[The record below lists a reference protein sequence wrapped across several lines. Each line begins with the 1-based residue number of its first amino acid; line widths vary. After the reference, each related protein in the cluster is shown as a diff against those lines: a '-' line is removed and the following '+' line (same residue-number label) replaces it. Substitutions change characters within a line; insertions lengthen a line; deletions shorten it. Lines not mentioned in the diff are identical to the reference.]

1 MITSSFSSLVAKV
14 ADCDRLLVA
23 TDFDGVLAPIV
34 DDPAA
39 VAGRPASLDALRR
52 LAEASNTD
60 VAVISG
66 RGLGLLTELV
76 QPTEP
81 MTLIGSHGAEF
92 GGSDRTS
99 KEDRMLADAIEELD
113 GLVAAYP
120 GLHVERKAMGVA
132 AHFRR
137 VTDGHAEASASVE
150 PLCERWADDGG
161 KVIRGKEVVEFA
173 LRHASKGDAVM
184 TLVRRLDA
192 SVTVYLGDDTTDE
205 DVFAVLG
212 DDDLGIKVG
221 DGQTLA
227 TERLATPEDV
237 ELFLVALADARS
249 GHPNP

>member
-1 MITSSFSSLVAKV
+1 MITSSSSYLTAKV
-14 ADCDRLLVA
+14 VDKPRLLVA

-39 VAGRPASLDALRR
+39 VAGRPAALDALRR
-52 LAEASNTD
+52 LSELDNTD
-60 VAVISG
+60 VAVVSG

-76 QPTEP
+76 EPTEH

-92 GGSDRTS
+92 GASDRTAEENRLLS
-99 KEDRMLADAIEELD
+99 DAIEELE
-113 GLVAAYP
+113 GLVEAYP

-132 AHFRR
+132 VHFRR
-137 VTDGHAEASASVE
+137 VTEGHAEASASVE
-150 PLCERWADDGG
+150 PLSERWVSDGC

-173 LRHASKGDAVM
+173 LRHASKGNAVM
-184 TLVRRLDA
+184 TLVQRLDA
-192 SVTVYLGDDTTDE
+192 SATVYLGDDTTDE

-227 TERLATPEDV
+227 TERLAAPEDV
-237 ELFLVALADARS
+237 EAFLIALADARTE
-249 GHPNP
+249 HPNP